1 VLKLILF
8 FFLFA
13 GQFKLGFATGAEG
26 PGGDVVGGGTWNCFR
41 CQSSGSWYDLKNLTN
56 GVQYSSTADIMS
68 PQNTKSESA
77 QSRVRPK
84 LKLPNQETAR
94 RFTPTLMNESK
105 FPEVADIR
113 KYLTEERKLSMEVLS
128 KYGVGIGVY
137 EFPDENVYVK
147 TFCVTFPWVM
157 TLAQL
162 KSQDKELGTA
172 TDLTSIDKAA
182 DESVFRRVKARAWN
196 RKGWQK
202 LDPAGGKAMRH
213 LICIVFSPLLQDYS
227 LLCKTSSFLALSG
240 QTFSLN
246 TRGGTCGCM

>member
-1 VLKLILF
+1 M
-8 FFLFA
+8 A
-13 GQFKLGFATGAEG
+13 GKFKLGFATGAEG
-26 PGGDVVGGGTWNCFR
+26 PGGNVVGGGTWNCFR
-41 CQSSGSWYDLKNLTN
+41 CQSSGSWYDLKNLSN
-56 GVQYSSTADIMS
+56 GVQFSSTTEVMS
-68 PQNTKSESA
+68 PQETKSGSG

-105 FPEVADIR
+105 FPEVAEIR
-113 KYLTEERKLSMEVLS
+113 KYLTEERKLSMDAMS

-162 KSQDKELGTA
+162 KSQDKELGTV
-172 TDLTSIDKAA
+172 TDLAKIDKAA

-202 LDPAGGKAMRH
+202 LDPAGGETSTLLFAVAES
-213 LICIVFSPLLQDYS
+213 ITFAYDFCFSFNQSCTFL
-227 LLCKTSSFLALSG
+227 KTC
-240 QTFSLN
+240 QT
-246 TRGGTCGCM
+246 RIM